1 MEAPERNEKNW
12 MQQTWEYNSSVTAL
26 PAAVALPLALK
37 LPRCCPV
44 IVLITGP
51 SECRVTIN
59 FELNWIYFI
68 LFAMAP
74 YGVVSQL
81 LALVQWRARAHA
93 RVTLV
98 MMMGTQAQRAWVSLP
113 VRLPES
119 GRPRAARTPGS
130 LSGLDCLKLATTKWP
145 AWVAILGL

>member
-1 MEAPERNEKNW
+1 MSKHNIFELALTSNDEDSRILGGFKL
-12 MQQTWEYNSSVTAL
+12 QYNTAL

-37 LPRCCPV
+37 LLLCCPG
-44 IVLITGP
+44 IVLVTGP

-81 LALVQWRARAHA
+81 LALVQ
-93 RVTLV
+93 
-98 MMMGTQAQRAWVSLP
+98 
-113 VRLPES
+113 
-119 GRPRAARTPGS
+119 
-130 LSGLDCLKLATTKWP
+130 
-145 AWVAILGL
+145 